1 MALPPFSISL
11 ACLFGVFTTFVDVTF
26 SLSLSHTFLVFFFFS
41 SFFKSE
47 LPDGFFEPAKM
58 GNGCNGGELNDNVF
72 SVMNGQNKKVTVD
85 AAKVSK

>member
-1 MALPPFSISL
+1 
-11 ACLFGVFTTFVDVTF
+11 
-26 SLSLSHTFLVFFFFS
+26 
-41 SFFKSE
+41 
-47 LPDGFFEPAKM
+47 M